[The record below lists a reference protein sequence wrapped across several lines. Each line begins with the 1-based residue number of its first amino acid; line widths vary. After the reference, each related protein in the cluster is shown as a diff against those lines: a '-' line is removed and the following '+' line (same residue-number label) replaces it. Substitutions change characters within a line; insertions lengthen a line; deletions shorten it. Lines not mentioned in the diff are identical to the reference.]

1 MMIHKSHS
9 KNDLVKIIESLQIR
23 VPNPRKYK
31 KVELSAL
38 LSYQLN
44 TIDDIELPADS
55 MFLNLIDLKY
65 FLTSCNPSKIL
76 TVKEKN
82 NVINI
87 CKKIK
92 HFSRNGF
99 DVTLT
104 DYKSLNQVFNDADYV
119 KEYGCIPSVRKC
131 LKELNKYQD
140 KPHPWV
146 ANIPPHIKMELD
158 RKDKLKK
165 EGQFLFTKTTGKYIL
180 TFD

>member
-1 MMIHKSHS
+1 MIIHKSHS
-9 KNDLVKIIESLQIR
+9 KNDLVKIIESLHIK

-38 LSYQLN
+38 LSYELN
-44 TIDDIELPADS
+44 TVDEIELPRDS
-55 MFLNLIDLKY
+55 MFLNIIDLKY

-99 DVTLT
+99 DINIT
-104 DYKSLNQVFNDADYV
+104 DYKSLNHLFTDANYI
-119 KEYGCIPSVRKC
+119 KEFGSIPSVRKS
-131 LKELNKYQD
+131 LKELNKYPD
-140 KPHPWV
+140 KPYEWIV
-146 ANIPPHIKMELD
+146 NIPPHIKMELD
-158 RKDKLKK
+158 KKDKLKK
-165 EGQFLFTKTTGKYIL
+165 AGLFQFTKTIGEYVI